1 MTGNFFYIPMGFHMP
16 VSIYRIYSD
25 WIIILKK
32 TAPQSQIT
40 ALSLDMLFN

>member
-1 MTGNFFYIPMGFHMP
+1 MGFHMP